1 MAKKKYEFRPD
12 KQGSGFLSKLYLT
25 RRQRLSLLRW
35 TLYALTLLILSVVQD
50 VVLCKVDIL
59 GATTELVPCAVLLI
73 CVYLGTESGS
83 VFCLIAAAAYGFSG
97 TAPGYYDIVL
107 ITALGVGAA
116 MFRQSYLRKS
126 ASSDMLCAGVA
137 FLLYKLSHYAIG
149 LVFEMVPFGR
159 IGVFLLGAVL
169 SGLLIPALYPII
181 TVIDRIGGET
191 WKE

>member
-12 KQGSGFLSKLYLT
+12 KPNTGFFSKLYLT

-35 TLYALTLLILSVVQD
+35 FLYALTLLVLSVAQD
-50 VVLCKVDIL
+50 VVLCKLDIF
-59 GATTELVPCAVLLI
+59 GATTELIPCAVLLI
-73 CVYLGTESGS
+73 SVYLGAESGS

-107 ITALGVGAA
+107 LTALGVGAA
-116 MFRQSYLRKS
+116 MFRQSYLRKN
-126 ASSDMLCAGVA
+126 AVADMVCAGA
-137 FLLYKLSHYAIG
+137 ALLLYKLLHFGIG
-149 LVFEMVPFGR
+149 VVLEMIPASRV
-159 IGVFLLGAVL
+159 GVFLLGAVL
-169 SGLLIPALYPII
+169 SGLLIPVLYPLI